1 MRQCA
6 DVLARLAHRV
16 VACDRQPSTVVVNR
30 FGDQQATPNGFV
42 AYNTDRRII
51 VVAHCGTNFQSLES
65 IANDGEAAP
74 VPVDKSLRTSTTPQ
88 GALVH
93 AGFQA
98 TWLRSRDDVLTGVR
112 TALQVHPDYSV
123 IAAGH
128 SLGAAVS
135 LLDGMYLRAQLPA
148 NVSMTV
154 HPIEMPKTGNGAF
167 ADWVDAT
174 VRRCAVDLADSV
186 AGRLAAPSDQ
196 QGRSRSTHPALSIRQ
211 SIRRD
216 LDQQRE
222 RQLRVLSGRT
232 SWAIHVR

>member
-1 MRQCA
+1 M
-6 DVLARLAHRV
+6 
-16 VACDRQPSTVVVNR
+16 NR

-74 VPVDKSLRTSTTPQ
+74 VPVDESLRTSTTPQ
-88 GALVH
+88 AALVH

-174 VRRCAVDLADSV
+174 VRQRLSGLLIRQLGDSLHHLINRGDLAPHIPPFPFVNPSGEIWINNVNGSYESCPGQENIRACWAVDP
-186 AGRLAAPSDQ
+186 R
-196 QGRSRSTHPALSIRQ
+196 
-211 SIRRD
+211 
-216 LDQQRE
+216 
-222 RQLRVLSGRT
+222 
-232 SWAIHVR
+232 